1 MRLFRYRLLRRLRN
15 LTRARSER
23 LRRLREAGMSSLEM
37 AVLAAGL
44 LAMATAVVLA
54 LQGKLDH
61 LMSTFTST

>member
-1 MRLFRYRLLRRLRN
+1 VRLFRHRLLRRLRN
-15 LTRARSER
+15 LTRDRSGWS
-23 LRRLREAGMSSLEM
+23 RRLPEAGMSSLEM